1 MNDFS
6 SLPEG
11 TQITI
16 TIVIVC
22 GLVLLGFYLAVFT
35 TFWDNMF
42 KKK

>member
-16 TIVIVC
+16 VSVC